1 MFLNNYWKIKAAMD
15 SHPRVY
21 YNNNF
26 HTLGYLIGVKN
37 VEGTSANLYIATT
50 YSTSILGYTDKINQA
65 GKQDRLLT
73 VDNAVLIATGDHTI
87 SADDYAIGG
96 TNITSNFSNLSLSCV
111 VNSELGGE
119 IYTFTTTGTYT
130 GSSSVVVKRIGITKN
145 MEYIGTNESS
155 STTVYKT
162 PFLLIEHEL
171 ETPISLNNGDPLNI
185 VLKITQQ

>member
-1 MFLNNYWKIKAAMD
+1 MFLNNYWKVKAAMD

-21 YNNNF
+21 YNGNI
-26 HTLGYLIGVKN
+26 HILGYLIGVKN

-50 YSTSILGYTDKINQA
+50 YSTTALDYPDKVNQA

-87 SADDYAIGG
+87 SADDYTIGG
-96 TNITSNFSNLSLSCV
+96 TNITSSFSNLSLSCV

-119 IYTFTTTGTYT
+119 IYTFTITGTYT
-130 GSSSVVVKRIGITKN
+130 GSSSVVVKRIGVTKN
-145 MEYIGTNESS
+145 LEYNKVADSS
-155 STTVYKT
+155 ITSVYKT

>member
-1 MFLNNYWKIKAAMD
+1 MFLNNYWKVKAAMD

-21 YNNNF
+21 YNGNI

-37 VEGTSANLYIATT
+37 VEGTSENLYIATT
-50 YSTSILGYTDKINQA
+50 YSTTALDYSDIVNQA

-119 IYTFTTTGTYT
+119 VYTFTVTGTYT
-130 GSSSVVVKRIGITKN
+130 GSSSVVIRRIGITKKLHYN
-145 MEYIGTNESS
+145 SVADAGITSVY
-155 STTVYKT
+155 TTPV
-162 PFLLIEHEL
+162 LLIEHEL
-171 ETPISLNNGDPLNI
+171 ESPIALNQGDPINI
-185 VLKITQQ
+185 ILKVTQQ